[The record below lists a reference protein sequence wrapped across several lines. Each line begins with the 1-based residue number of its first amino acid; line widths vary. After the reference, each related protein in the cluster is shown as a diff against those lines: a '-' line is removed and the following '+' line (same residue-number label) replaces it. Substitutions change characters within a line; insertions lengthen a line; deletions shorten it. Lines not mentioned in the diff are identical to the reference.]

1 MFGRLKW
8 ILALAACSGCVAA
21 PSLAQADGQGPDP
34 RTLGLTEALLDYCAK
49 AYPES
54 AVKFQYEIARLTQ
67 GASAEILAKVRN
79 SEPYRRAHDAESDFV
94 SRVDPRNAKRTCSRP
109 LIARK

>member
-1 MFGRLKW
+1 MVGSLKRT
-8 ILALAACSGCVAA
+8 LALAAFSCCAAA
-21 PSLAQADGQGPDP
+21 PSLALADGQGPDP
-34 RTLGLTEALLDYCAK
+34 KALGLTEALLDYCAK

-54 AVKFQYEIARLTQ
+54 AVKFQYEITRLTQ
-67 GASAEILAKVRN
+67 GASAQTLAQVRN

-109 LIARK
+109 LVARK